1 MFQYDYQIECYVP
14 EPKRQYGYF
23 CLPLLFRGEF
33 ISRMDCKAH
42 RKERRLEIK
51 SLYLEK
57 QSFDDDMVISAFVAV
72 IKAFSEFQQ
81 CDSVMLTF
89 VVPESFAPL
98 LRNLFVQMDLC

>member
-1 MFQYDYQIECYVP
+1 MP

-57 QSFDDDMVISAFVAV
+57 QSFDDGMVISAFVAV

-81 CDSVMLTF
+81 CDSVMLTA
-89 VVPESFAPL
+89 VEPKHL
-98 LRNLFVQMDLC
+98 MQILINRLGQ